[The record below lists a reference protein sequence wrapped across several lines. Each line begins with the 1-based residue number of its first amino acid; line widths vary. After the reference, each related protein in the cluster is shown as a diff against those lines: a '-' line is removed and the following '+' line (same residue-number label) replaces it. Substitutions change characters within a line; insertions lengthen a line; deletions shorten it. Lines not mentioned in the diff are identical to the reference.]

1 MALFDF
7 LKEGLNYEQFI
18 KSKMEEESLV
28 ASVLKNKFGL
38 NTSNPDAVI
47 DLIKRKRLEKAY
59 IEGNLIGI
67 TCNNRWLYTI
77 NGLTI
82 GKQGKRFMVENI
94 GNRTII

>member
-1 MALFDF
+1 
-7 LKEGLNYEQFI
+7 
-18 KSKMEEESLV
+18 MEEESLV

-38 NTSNPDAVI
+38 DTSNSDAVI

-67 TCNNRWLYTI
+67 ICKNRWLYTI

-82 GKQGKRFMVENI
+82 GKQGKRFMVERMYN
-94 GNRTII
+94 